1 MDLPDITVGDVR
13 AWWQAPRVAA
23 GAAATIGL
31 LAIACAWLAIRL
43 DIAEDR
49 RLMLERQAEEG
60 FLRPASS
67 SRTVRVDLESGAVV
81 GLGGSGLPERVELRI
96 AARSNRFNVFRI
108 AIARDDGTELIQVD
122 RLQRDSNGELKLA
135 INTSVLPRGSY
146 TLRVEGFTWRGE
158 TVPVGRIGLR
168 R

>member
-122 RLQRDSNGELKLA
+122 RLQR